1 MHIFF
6 NTLGLL
12 FFGFELE
19 RYYGIWRFIV
29 LYFMAAIGG
38 NLLSVYYHY
47 FDFALGASTSVFGV
61 LAL

>member
-19 RYYGIWRFIV
+19 RYYGIWRFVI
-29 LYFMAAIGG
+29 LYFLAAIGG
-38 NLLSVYYHY
+38 NLLRYNY
-47 FDFALGASTSVFGV
+47 FIF
-61 LAL
+61 

>member
-6 NTLGLL
+6 NVLGLL

-19 RYYGIWRFIV
+19 RYYGTGKFVIV
-29 LYFMAAIGG
+29 YYMAAIGG
-38 NLLSVYYHY
+38 NLLSVYVHY
-47 FDFALGASTSVFGV
+47 DTFALGASTSVFGV